1 MNSYYL
7 SSGEYIDGNKIDKM
21 TNLKQK
27 IFKCGDD
34 ICGTSAEGEDYVCK
48 APCDGTVWEN
58 VRIMKSKDSSPIEQS
73 QDFDS
78 MAKLSNYDSV
88 KLSNYDSMAKLPN
101 FDSVKLPNFENKST
115 NYISQ
120 DKLDECNLKI
130 VDLNS
135 KFSTLK
141 NDTETLNKKHVVL
154 QETNSEIT
162 KKLNTNDINCKA
174 TLETTINEG
183 RKSTTLIETEYINKL
198 KTTIKEYD
206 SKILELEKNYKKI
219 NIDNDKKF
227 NIRMKAKEDEHN
239 INLKTVKDELAN
251 QLKKA
256 NDNCKKQIQQ
266 LTSSSQLECNTKINK
281 LTNSMNES
289 CNNRINSMMQN
300 NEKTKT
306 DIINR
311 YNRYKYIIDGINNGN
326 IVSYIDNYDTT
337 NGKLFTSSD
346 ARFYLVTQD
355 NKLFIKP
362 IDTDSD
368 YSGRFISNGNVINT
382 DRFGI
387 PVNNNGL
394 IGPHP
399 QAWWQNFESYRPFRL
414 IISNDGRLQLT
425 LQRNKKQIIWA
436 I

>member
-78 MAKLSNYDSV
+78 MAKL
-88 KLSNYDSMAKLPN
+88 PN

-141 NDTETLNKKHVVL
+141 NNTETLNKKHIVL

-174 TLETTINEG
+174 TIETTINEG

-281 LTNSMNES
+281 
-289 CNNRINSMMQN
+289 
-300 NEKTKT
+300 
-306 DIINR
+306 
-311 YNRYKYIIDGINNGN
+311 
-326 IVSYIDNYDTT
+326 
-337 NGKLFTSSD
+337 
-346 ARFYLVTQD
+346 
-355 NKLFIKP
+355 
-362 IDTDSD
+362 
-368 YSGRFISNGNVINT
+368 
-382 DRFGI
+382 
-387 PVNNNGL
+387 
-394 IGPHP
+394 
-399 QAWWQNFESYRPFRL
+399 
-414 IISNDGRLQLT
+414 
-425 LQRNKKQIIWA
+425 
-436 I
+436 